1 MKKMLYVTV
10 SGRIGADE
18 FNVCVT
24 FDLDEARK
32 AALNEWKHLTDRE
45 REKSEIRVDG
55 YRIEVEDE
63 DTRDAKEVYM
73 ELLDEDDDSIMEPAW
88 NEVFLPPW
96 TSAELRDI
104 ALSLEANGY
113 TPEDQDRIDLTK
125 FERCDRKPFDEEE
138 VDEIYRHLGKESGVD
153 YRKKPRK
160 TNSSRI
166 AAARIEKGW
175 TQAQLA
181 EVIGVDQ
188 QHIARWENGVRN
200 PKIEALLKIAE
211 ALGVDVK
218 TLIQQ

>member
-1 MKKMLYVTV
+1 MSIWKDKAMKKMLYVTV

-18 FNVCVT
+18 FN
-24 FDLDEARK
+24 
-32 AALNEWKHLTDRE
+32 
-45 REKSEIRVDG
+45 
-55 YRIEVEDE
+55 
-63 DTRDAKEVYM
+63 
-73 ELLDEDDDSIMEPAW
+73 
-88 NEVFLPPW
+88 
-96 TSAELRDI
+96 
-104 ALSLEANGY
+104 
-113 TPEDQDRIDLTK
+113 
-125 FERCDRKPFDEEE
+125 
-138 VDEIYRHLGKESGVD
+138 RHLGKESGVD

-181 EVIGVDQ
+181 EAIGVDQ